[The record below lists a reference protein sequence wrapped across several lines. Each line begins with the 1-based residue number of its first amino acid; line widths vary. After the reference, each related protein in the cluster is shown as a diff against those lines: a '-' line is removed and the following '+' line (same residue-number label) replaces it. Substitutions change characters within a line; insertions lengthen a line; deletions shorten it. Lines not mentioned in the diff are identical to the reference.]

1 MNGYSKISTK
11 TNHKT
16 RSIDFS
22 DLYSFPNLREHV
34 KREKQE
40 NDEVGFSKGE
50 RFGVILGRSGSVSS
64 SASVKKAFSMRR
76 SSSVS
81 ESYCRIHDQ
90 YITIASP
97 LANISDH
104 NEIDDDEHDL
114 NNGMR
119 TTTSTTTTRRSI
131 KLRGGKI
138 FKACKRLLG
147 L

>member
-11 TNHKT
+11 SSHKP
-16 RSIDFS
+16 RSVDFS
-22 DLYSFPNLREHV
+22 DFYSFSPPLHEEHVV

-40 NDEVGFSKGE
+40 NDEGFSN
-50 RFGVILGRSGSVSS
+50 GVILGRSGSVSS
-64 SASVKKAFSMRR
+64 SASASVHGTVKKAFSMRR

-90 YITIASP
+90 YMTIVSP
-97 LANISDH
+97 LSNIADH
-104 NEIDDDEHDL
+104 EIDDDM

-119 TTTSTTTTRRSI
+119 TTTITRRRRSI